1 MNSITSFLFDIMSQ
15 QTNFVLISI
24 YHSLFTI
31 NYYSFYILSFVILA
45 DPICVETTS
54 QHTDAQLGIPSK
66 NFFYKKTERVQ
77 VQSNSNTLTNTATN
91 FYQYIF
97 EANWRVSKYLSNKSS
112 GGKYTHWNIVIPM
125 YFSMK
130 PKIMFT

>member
-45 DPICVETTS
+45 DPICVEITS

-66 NFFYKKTERVQ
+66 NFFIRKLKGY
-77 VQSNSNTLTNTATN
+77 
-91 FYQYIF
+91 
-97 EANWRVSKYLSNKSS
+97 KSS
-112 GGKYTHWNIVIPM
+112 QIVTLSQTLRRIFTNIFLKQIDVSQNI
-125 YFSMK
+125 YLINHQEENILIEISLYQCIFQ
-130 PKIMFT
+130 